1 MWIIFQHF
9 QVVFRQL
16 YKTNG
21 KYGVTVYFLTYQRPF
36 QFFVKFFFKNMFDYD
51 DNVSQ
56 KRVKMLLIPQ
66 IKVDRRSFVG

>member
-1 MWIIFQHF
+1 MLIIFQHF

-36 QFFVKFFFKNMFDYD
+36 QFFVNFFFKNMFDYD
-51 DNVSQ
+51 NMSQ
-56 KRVKMLLIPQ
+56 KTVKMLLMSQ
-66 IKVDRRSFVG
+66 INVDIRSFVR

>member
-1 MWIIFQHF
+1 MLIIFQHF

-36 QFFVKFFFKNMFDYD
+36 QFFVIFFSKNMFDYG
-51 DNVSQ
+51 NMSQ
-56 KRVKMLLIPQ
+56 KTVKMLLMSQ
-66 IKVDRRSFVG
+66 INVDIRSFVR

>member
-1 MWIIFQHF
+1 MLIIFQHF

-21 KYGVTVYFLTYQRPF
+21 KYGVIVYFLTYQKPF
-36 QFFVKFFFKNMFDYD
+36 QFFVKFFSKNMFAY

-56 KRVKMLLIPQ
+56 KNCENLAHT
-66 IKVDRRSFVG
+66 SN